1 MLLVLADSENANDQ
15 ADQSEPTLEHHN
27 METTLQFTEPLPFSF
42 AHAFGR
48 ALCYYFKL

>member
-15 ADQSEPTLEHHN
+15 ADQSEPTLEHYN
-27 METTLQFTEPLPFSF
+27 METTLQFTEPMPFSF
-42 AHAFGR
+42 AQ